1 MFHYGYASI
10 FNEISEL
17 DTQYTRYSSLS
28 IAKVN
33 QELIETVDLFPWVI
47 RLNRVYGSNIRSAR
61 FVCTAQPPPGSPME
75 NREVVEPCTRIERYE
90 YLSRTHDLGGSP
102 KEISRLSQLALD

>member
-33 QELIETVDLFPWVI
+33 QELIETVNLFTWVI

-61 FVCTAQPPPGSPME
+61 FVCTAQPTPGSPVYKY
-75 NREVVEPCTRIERYE
+75 NKNKKSKASTTIIQPVVRSFASLT
-90 YLSRTHDLGGSP
+90 
-102 KEISRLSQLALD
+102 